1 MLLLYGRGLEQ
12 AFKVGHFSS
21 HGWIAYTLG
30 NVLFVKRIT
39 ADQEGPY
46 PDMGCNI
53 EAYVRDSFLELETLG
68 PLKTLNRN
76 ESVTHEETWEVHA
89 GEYPLTLEGTR
100 NVSRQL
106 SLP

>member
-1 MLLLYGRGLEQ
+1 MLLYGRGLEH
-12 AFKVGHFSS
+12 AFKVGNFNS

-30 NVLFVKRIT
+30 NVLFVKRFN
-39 ADQEGPY
+39 AEREGSY

-76 ESVTHEETWEVHA
+76 ESVTHEETWEVHVGA
-89 GEYPLTLEGTR
+89 YPLTLEGTR

-106 SLP
+106 SLH